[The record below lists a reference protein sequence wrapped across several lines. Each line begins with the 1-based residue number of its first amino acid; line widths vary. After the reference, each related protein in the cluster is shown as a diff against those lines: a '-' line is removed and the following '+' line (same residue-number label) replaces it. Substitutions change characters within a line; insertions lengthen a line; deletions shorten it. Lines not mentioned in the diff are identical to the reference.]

1 MVVALALCPG
11 GWGACGCGARWRND
25 ENDYVV
31 CEYDAVGFVRARR
44 VNDVPECLT
53 FA

>member
-11 GWGACGCGARWRND
+11 VWGACGCGARWRND

-31 CEYDAVGFVRARR
+31 CEYDAVGFMRARR